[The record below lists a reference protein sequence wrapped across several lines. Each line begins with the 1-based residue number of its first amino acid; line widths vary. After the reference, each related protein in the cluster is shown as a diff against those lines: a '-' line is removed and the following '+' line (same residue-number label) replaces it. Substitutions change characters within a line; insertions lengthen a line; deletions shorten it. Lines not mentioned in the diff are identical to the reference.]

1 MSSDAERRSRLL
13 AVKLRALVRDHLGGE
28 QPGESPQVFAPGAAL
43 LTDTRTWM
51 LIDGDASRGLG
62 AALAWGLRHERPLS
76 LLVERDSG
84 LLARRAVCFDVDLE
98 IWHVDD
104 RALLPAIAD
113 VESARVKPPAEHLAF
128 SALIES
134 AGADVV
140 VEHGIVV
147 GEVRGL
153 EICRVVDDPHTGETR
168 LEVGLGAH
176 DREAF
181 AMVHGEL
188 PTEAAL
194 RRVVEAV
201 AVHRADGA
209 DAHPLNRFG
218 AERLM
223 RWHAAQKPS
232 SVGFSSLVVAEPPV
246 ARTNVK
252 DAVPC
257 VAVGERDGV
266 RSVAVFAHG
275 VDLDVVPFA
284 LDSAAHHG
292 ADAAVI
298 VMRDRDVV
306 PAHEAMCRISRRPVE
321 IVTV

>member
-1 MSSDAERRSRLL
+1 MSADAERRSRLL

-43 LTDTRTWM
+43 LTESHTW
-51 LIDGDASRGLG
+51 IFVDGDATRSLG
-62 AALAWGLRHERPLS
+62 SCLAWGLRHGKPLKV
-76 LLVERDSG
+76 LVERDSG
-84 LLARRAVCFDVDLE
+84 LLARRAALMDLDLE

-104 RALLPAIAD
+104 RVLLPAITED
-113 VESARVKPPAEHLAF
+113 HLPRVPAHSDHLAF
-128 SALIES
+128 SGLIEA

-140 VEHGIVV
+140 VEHGVV
-147 GEVRGL
+147 AGEVRGL
-153 EICRVVDDPHTGETR
+153 EICRVVNDPHTGETR

-188 PTEAAL
+188 PTEEAL

-209 DAHPLNRFG
+209 DPHPLNRFG

-223 RWHAAQKPS
+223 RWHALQDPA
-232 SVGFSSLVVAEPPV
+232 SVGFASLTVAEPPV

-257 VAVGERDGV
+257 AAVGERNGV

-284 LDSAAHHG
+284 LDAADREG
-292 ADAAVI
+292 AAEAV
-298 VMRDRDVV
+298 VVLRARDVISAHDEMARLSRV
-306 PAHEAMCRISRRPVE
+306 PVSITRL
-321 IVTV
+321 

>member
-1 MSSDAERRSRLL
+1 MSADAERRSRLL

-43 LTDTRTWM
+43 LTDPRTW
-51 LIDGDASRGLG
+51 LLVDGDATRALG
-62 AALAWGLRHERPLS
+62 ACLAWGLRHGKPLS

-84 LLARRAVCFDVDLE
+84 LLARRAALLDVDLE

-104 RALLPAIAD
+104 RALLPAIAED
-113 VESARVKPPAEHLAF
+113 HLPHVAPRPEHLAF
-128 SALIES
+128 SSLIES
-134 AGADVV
+134 AGANVV
-140 VEHGIVV
+140 VEHGVV
-147 GEVRGL
+147 AGEIRGL

-188 PTEAAL
+188 PTEEAL
-194 RRVVEAV
+194 GRVVEAV

-209 DAHPLNRFG
+209 DSHPLNRFG

-223 RWHAAQKPS
+223 RWHALQNPALI
-232 SVGFSSLVVAEPPV
+232 GFDSLDAAEPPV

-257 VAVGERDGV
+257 AAVGERNGV
-266 RSVAVFAHG
+266 RTVAVFAHG
-275 VDLDVVPFA
+275 VDLDVVPFV
-284 LDSAAHHG
+284 LDAASREG
-292 ADAAVI
+292 ADEAV
-298 VMRDRDVV
+298 VVLRSRDVV
-306 PAHEAMCRISRRPVE
+306 AAHEEMTRLARMSVSITRL
-321 IVTV
+321 

>member
-1 MSSDAERRSRLL
+1 LSADAERRSRLL
-13 AVKLRALVRDHLGGE
+13 AVKLCALMRDHLGSE
-28 QPGESPQVFAPGAAL
+28 QPGETPHVFAPGAAL
-43 LTDTRTWM
+43 LTYARTW
-51 LIDGDASRGLG
+51 LLVDGDATRALG
-62 AALAWGLRHERPLS
+62 ACLAWGLRHGRPMS

-84 LLARRAVCFDVDLE
+84 LLARRAGFFDTELE

-104 RALLPAIAD
+104 RALLPALAD
-113 VESARVKPPAEHLAF
+113 DHLPHVAPRPEHLAF
-128 SALIES
+128 SPLIES

-140 VEHGIVV
+140 VEHGVV
-147 GEVRGL
+147 AGEVRGL

-188 PTEAAL
+188 PTEEAL
-194 RRVVEAV
+194 GRVVEAV

-209 DAHPLNRFG
+209 DSHPLNRFG

-223 RWHAAQKPS
+223 RWQALQNPAS
-232 SVGFSSLVVAEPPV
+232 IGFDSIGAAEPPV
-246 ARTNVK
+246 VRTNVK

-257 VAVGERDGV
+257 AAVGERGGV
-266 RSVAVFAHG
+266 RTVAVFAHG

-284 LDSAAHHG
+284 LDAASREG
-292 ADAAVI
+292 ADEAV
-298 VMRDRDVV
+298 VVLRSRDVV
-306 PAHEAMCRISRRPVE
+306 AAHEEMTRLSRVPVLISNY
-321 IVTV
+321 

>member
-1 MSSDAERRSRLL
+1 MSADAERRSRLL

-43 LTDTRTWM
+43 LTDSRTW
-51 LIDGDASRGLG
+51 LFIDGDATRGLG
-62 AALAWGLRHERPLS
+62 HALAWGLRHEKPIS

-84 LLARRAVCFDVDLE
+84 LLARRAHLFDLDLE

-104 RALLPAIAD
+104 RTLLPAIAED
-113 VESARVKPPAEHLAF
+113 YPPRVAPKPEHLAF

-134 AGADVV
+134 SGADVV
-140 VEHGIVV
+140 VEHGVV
-147 GEVRGL
+147 AGEIRGL

-181 AMVHGEL
+181 AMVHGDL
-188 PTEAAL
+188 PTDEAL
-194 RRVVEAV
+194 RRVVDAV

-223 RWHAAQKPS
+223 RWHALHKPD
-232 SVGFSSLVVAEPPV
+232 SVGFTSLAAVEPPLP
-246 ARTNVK
+246 RTNVK

-284 LDSAAHHG
+284 VDAAAHNG
-292 ADAAVI
+292 VDSAVI
-298 VMRDRDVV
+298 VVRDRDVV
-306 PAHEAMCRISRRPVE
+306 SVHTQMVAAARHQPS
-321 IVTV
+321 IVRV